1 MMFPVVPL
9 ASAIGIMVMPYVH
22 LLAEWEASKADTP
35 QRKHKGTQIRSLRV
49 NDRAYSLHNMLRSMA
64 VSSIASSPT
73 TCCWQRVGLMKK
85 LRATRAR
92 GSAILAP

>member
-1 MMFPVVPL
+1 MMFAIVPL

-22 LLAEWEASKADTP
+22 LAEWEASKANTP
-35 QRKHKGTQIRSLRV
+35 RCKHKGTQTRSLRV
-49 NDRAYSLHNMLRSMA
+49 NNGAHSLHNMLRSTA
-64 VSSIASSPT
+64 VTSIASSPT

-92 GSAILAP
+92 GSAILVA